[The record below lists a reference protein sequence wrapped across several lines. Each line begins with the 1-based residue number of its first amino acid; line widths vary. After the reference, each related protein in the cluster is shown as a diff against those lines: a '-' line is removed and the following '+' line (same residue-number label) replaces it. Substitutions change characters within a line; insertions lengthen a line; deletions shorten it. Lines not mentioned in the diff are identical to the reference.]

1 MDHGGN
7 QNNGTRNMK
16 NVKDVQKIISANKI
30 SKRYN
35 EQCGVLQKKLI
46 LDFFKKTLE
55 LESAF

>member
-1 MDHGGN
+1 MDHGGS

-35 EQCGVLQKKLI
+35 EQ
-46 LDFFKKTLE
+46 
-55 LESAF
+55 